1 MALKYLQIILYLGSD
16 HAVSSFS
23 DVSVSVDV
31 GVGFDVDVGF
41 GVGGGVGVDVDV
53 DVDVDVFMIGFVLMF
68 TLCSGSDQA
77 MSSVGEEDRGFQN
90 VFRGRAG

>member
-41 GVGGGVGVDVDV
+41 GVGVVVCVCFCVG
-53 DVDVDVFMIGFVLMF
+53 F
-68 TLCSGSDQA
+68 TISPTAVTCWVCFPSNSTC
-77 MSSVGEEDRGFQN
+77 VY
-90 VFRGRAG
+90 